1 MWFSNTVWT
10 FWNVFF
16 LMFIWI
22 PLACV
27 WVFAIF
33 DVFRHPVL
41 SGLAKACWLVV
52 IVILP
57 LIGTVC
63 YLIFRPEVPVVYG
76 SGVPITAGDI
86 PPAGQYSRAAPS
98 QQGQ

>member
-1 MWFSNTVWT
+1 MFVSNTTWT

-33 DVFRHPVL
+33 DVFRQRTL
-41 SGLAKACWLVV
+41 SGLAKAGWLVL

-57 LIGTVC
+57 LLGTLC
-63 YLIFRPEVPVVYG
+63 YLIFRPADPVLYAD
-76 SGVPITAGDI
+76 PTMAAGY
-86 PPAGQYSRAAPS
+86 YSRPTPS
-98 QQGQ
+98 K